1 MSEATTTLKEPEGIS
16 FFSIRTGETFYAKLE
31 PTIAAMINSSDMGI
45 NASRG
50 QDFGWRLAPKWVKLV
65 RDFADD
71 ESKMDTLAA
80 KLRLEDGEVPS
91 TTQILNYIYGRQVRD
106 YLRRLKDE
114 EAPFADK
121 YAQDIAEGRATEAQS
136 RPVAQEL
143 DEIPEDVDE
152 ADLAPADDDDEL
164 IPAVPKKNA
173 KQK

>member
-1 MSEATTTLKEPEGIS
+1 MDDPKLKEPEGIS
-16 FFSIRTGETFYAKLE
+16 FYSIRTDETFYAKLE

-65 RDFADD
+65 RDFAAD
-71 ESKMDTLAA
+71 ETKMDTLAA
-80 KLRLEDGEVPS
+80 KLRLEDGEVPT

-121 YAQDIAEGRATEAQS
+121 YAQAITDGKATPAGS
-136 RPVAQEL
+136 AKVADEL
-143 DEIPEDVDE
+143 DELPEESEPEDGEDLIPEKPK
-152 ADLAPADDDDEL
+152 PAK
-164 IPAVPKKNA
+164 PA
-173 KQK
+173 QK